1 MFHVKQNLSV
11 GDVGPAIG
19 DLVVPGPSIGIAPRR
34 GLSIR
39 SSPVSHG
46 TLPRPRTT
54 AFPLAVHSILTPGTS
69 KVAPRL
75 WACRHCRK
83 GGGPSSIPRCEA
95 MQRTIS
101 GLSRWPCF
109 RFTVTCPSRIFRL
122 PQVPRSFIAGR
133 KRTSPEP
140 RIMSRVIAI
149 ANQKGGVGK
158 TTTAINLGAALAVA
172 EHPTLIVDTD
182 PQGNATSGMGIEGRD
197 ALPTIYDVLV
207 EQRPIEEAILEEV
220 HFPYLDMIPS
230 TRDLVGAEIEL
241 VGAGSRETILKKAL
255 EPVRSKYE
263 FILVDCPP
271 SLGLLTLNT
280 LAAADSVLIPIQCE
294 FYALEGLSQLLNTI
308 RLVQRNL
315 NPQLEIEGVLLTM
328 FDRRLNL
335 SNQVAEEA
343 REYFGDKVYE
353 TVIPRN
359 VRLAEAP
366 SFGQPILQYDIL
378 STGAQSYLRLANE
391 IDDRRARDSGG
402 EVPELPEPQPTEAE
416 RS

>member
-1 MFHVKQNLSV
+1 
-11 GDVGPAIG
+11 
-19 DLVVPGPSIGIAPRR
+19 
-34 GLSIR
+34 
-39 SSPVSHG
+39 
-46 TLPRPRTT
+46 
-54 AFPLAVHSILTPGTS
+54 
-69 KVAPRL
+69 
-75 WACRHCRK
+75 
-83 GGGPSSIPRCEA
+83 
-95 MQRTIS
+95 
-101 GLSRWPCF
+101 
-109 RFTVTCPSRIFRL
+109 
-122 PQVPRSFIAGR
+122 
-133 KRTSPEP
+133 
-140 RIMSRVIAI
+140 MSRVIAI

-172 EHPTLIVDTD
+172 EHPTLVVDTD

-207 EQRPIEEAILEEV
+207 ERRPIEEAILEEV

-255 EPVRSKYE
+255 EPIRSKYE

-315 NPQLEIEGVLLTM
+315 NPELEIEGVLLTM

-391 IDDRRARDSGG
+391 IADRRARDSGG
-402 EVPELPEPQPTEAE
+402 EVPKLPEPQPTEAE